1 MQPQSD
7 YRYLDV
13 MTVRA
18 SGGAARRQ
26 QSSVTGIQ
34 HSKLLVEPILLPDDL
49 SHLNIEKPSGAVT
62 ESDTCFFY
70 PSGEKNANF
79 SDVVITAAR
88 DKMSE
93 YRQRDNSRNKS
104 NASTLSKHK
113 AIKPHSSS
121 SILGKKSTVSA
132 LSSEEKPREKLYYS
146 RREDRKTENLLNS
159 LRFNEAK
166 ILGVLST
173 KT

>member
-1 MQPQSD
+1 MQQQASD

-18 SGGAARRQ
+18 SGGAARRKE
-26 QSSVTGIQ
+26 SSVTGVP
-34 HSKLLVEPILLPDDL
+34 HNKLLVEPILLPDDL
-49 SHLNIEKPSGAVT
+49 SHLNIEKPNGAVT
-62 ESDTCFFY
+62 ESDMCFFY

-93 YRQRDNSRNKS
+93 YRERDKRKMKKT
-104 NASTLSKHK
+104 STHNHT
-113 AIKPHSSS
+113 KPHSSS
-121 SILGKKSTVSA
+121 NVLGKACSVGNRTSG
-132 LSSEEKPREKLYYS
+132 SEEKPREKLYYS

-166 ILGVLST
+166 ILGILST